1 MVFTAAHPF
10 HQQLPDPRRQTS
22 NPVTATPVSRA
33 ALIASA
39 VAGLVGAVFWRIDE
53 SGLGTTVTGILIL
66 ALVIASA
73 DEDFRNRQRWYWIPL
88 SAGIAALLAVPLFLD
103 ADWVGGI
110 CLFVAICASLLLF
123 LRAHNLV
130 GVWVAAL
137 SPAIA
142 PLFAL
147 VEPFRRR
154 PTAAATATTRRARI
168 RLGLLALVVA
178 AVTVVLLLIFGAL
191 FAGADP
197 TFGKLFDIDLSNPLS
212 ADVVTAIF
220 AGLFIAWVA
229 LTGAL
234 LTRVE
239 ITVGTESGAR
249 SNRRYPPVWAWGV
262 PIGALLALFLLFLVM
277 QARALFGGDDY
288 VQRTAN
294 LTYSQYAVRGFWQ
307 LLVVTL
313 LVIVVATAAWWFI
326 DRDDAGQRRTARI
339 LLGGLCAATLLVV
352 VSAFL
357 RMERYINAYGAT
369 RDRVF
374 GLYFEVFLAAVIV
387 ALIAVGIR
395 FDARPLVRRVI
406 LLTVFSALG
415 FALLNPDHLIAKT
428 NIDRASSAQKVDA
441 WYLGSL
447 SADAYRQIQRLP
459 EPARSCAVWRL
470 QVRQPIDPSW
480 RDFNVSRNR
489 LPARPVDG
497 SEPPG
502 CGAFRD

>member
-1 MVFTAAHPF
+1 MVFTAAPPF
-10 HQQLPDPRRQTS
+10 HQQLPDPRRQTRT
-22 NPVTATPVSRA
+22 PVTATRVSRP
-33 ALIASA
+33 ALIAAS
-39 VAGLVGAVFWRIDE
+39 VAGAIGAVFWRIDE
-53 SGLGTTVTGILIL
+53 LGLGTTITGIAIL
-66 ALVIASA
+66 ALVVATA
-73 DEDFRNRQRWYWIPL
+73 PDEFRDDQRQYWIPL
-88 SAGIAALLAVPLFLD
+88 TAGIAGLLAVPLFLD

-123 LRAHNLV
+123 LRAHNLA
-130 GVWVAAL
+130 GVWFAAL
-137 SPAIA
+137 SPAVA

-147 VEPFRRR
+147 VEPFRHRSR
-154 PTAAATATTRRARI
+154 TDTTATTRRARI
-168 RLGLLALVVA
+168 RLGLLALAVA
-178 AVTVVLLLIFGAL
+178 AVTAVLLVVFGAL

-212 ADVVTAIF
+212 ADVVAAIF
-220 AGLFIAWVA
+220 AGLFIAWVT

-239 ITVGTESGAR
+239 IAVGAESDAPA
-249 SNRRYPPVWAWGV
+249 RRYPPVWTWAV
-262 PIGALLALFLLFLVM
+262 PIGALLALFGLFLVM

-326 DRDDAGQRRTARI
+326 DRSDARQRRTTRV

-374 GLYFEVFLAAVIV
+374 GLYFEVFLAAVII
-387 ALIAVGIR
+387 ALMAVGIN

-406 LLTVFSALG
+406 LLTVFSTLG
-415 FALLNPDHLIAKT
+415 FALLNPDQLIAKT
-428 NIDRASSAQKVDA
+428 NIDRASSTQKVDA

-447 SADAYRQIQRLP
+447 SADAYGQIQRLP
-459 EPARSCAVWRL
+459 QPARGCAMWRL
-470 QVRQPIDPSW
+470 EIRQPIDPSW
-480 RDFNVSRNR
+480 RDFNVARNQ

-497 SEPPG
+497 GEPAG
-502 CGAFRD
+502 CGTFRD